1 MRQNKRCWKAVIS
14 LSDKKTIFPGAVIGI
29 IGGGQLGKMMAV
41 AAKQMGYKVAVVDPV
56 KDSPCGQIAD
66 IEITAQYND
75 REAIQKLAGVS
86 DIITYE
92 FENIDYEALNW
103 LKEHAYLPQGSEL
116 LLITQNRETEKK
128 AIQSAGCQVAPYR
141 IVNSRR
147 ELEEA
152 VQSLGLPAVLKTCR
166 GGYDGKG
173 QFVIKEEGQTD
184 EAAALLEN
192 GACILESWVSFRM
205 ELSVIV
211 TRSVHGEISTFPG
224 AENIHHHNILF
235 QSIVPARAEET
246 VQKRAEALAVQLAE
260 KLELVGPLAVE
271 MFVTEDGDLLI
282 NELAPRPHNSGHYT
296 LDLCETS
303 QFEQHIRAVCG
314 LPLGRTDLLK
324 PGMMVNLLG
333 DEVKLAEE
341 HTELLKEAKLY
352 LYGKHEIKKGR
363 KMGHMTFLREP
374 DEKWIQDITN
384 IWMKRDGGRA

>member
-56 KDSPCGQIAD
+56 KNSPCGQIAD

-211 TRSVHGEISTFPG
+211 TRSVHGEISTFPA

>member
-173 QFVIKEEGQTD
+173 QFVIKEKGQTD

-211 TRSVHGEISTFPG
+211 TRSVHGEISTFPA

-341 HTELLKEAKLY
+341 HPEFLKEAKLY

>member
-173 QFVIKEEGQTD
+173 QFVIKEKGQTD

-211 TRSVHGEISTFPG
+211 TRSVHGEISTFPA

>member
-14 LSDKKTIFPGAVIGI
+14 LSDKKTIYPGAVIGI

-141 IVNSRR
+141 IVNSGR

-152 VQSLGLPAVLKTCR
+152 VQALGLPAVLKTCR

-192 GACILESWVSFRM
+192 GTCILESWVSFRM

-211 TRSVHGEISTFPG
+211 TRSVHGEISTFPA
-224 AENIHHHNILF
+224 AENIHKNNILF

-341 HTELLKEAKLY
+341 HTELLREAKLY

-363 KMGHMTFLREP
+363 KMGHITFLREP